1 MIIIDLIYNLSLLV
15 ALSVIS
21 GFISNRYYNH
31 SLTGKILQGLLFGF
45 VSIVGML
52 NPFILTEGII
62 FDGRSVV
69 ISLCTLFF
77 GPVSG
82 LISSTFTIFF
92 RIFFIGGDGA
102 LMGSLV
108 TATSFGIGLYFY
120 YIKRKQKNKL
130 SKLNLYIFGLIV
142 NGTMML
148 LVITLPGKYI
158 QETYKIITITVL
170 GLYPLITI
178 LIGKVLSDQ
187 EDLIER
193 DRAFKTLI
201 GNLPG
206 FAYRCYNDKY
216 WTMTFISEQC
226 TEITGYTP
234 EEFLFN
240 KSVSYN
246 DIITDE
252 YKDLLWN
259 KWQELLPQKKIFEHE
274 YPITTKSGKEK
285 WVWERGKGVYSEN
298 GKVLYL
304 EGFIFDVTKIKRD
317 DIIQQMQ
324 YSVANAIVRS
334 KTLNELLQVV
344 KNELSKLI
352 DTNNFFVASYNEI
365 TNTLKQ
371 LIFVDE
377 KDKYHEWKAENS
389 LSGFVV
395 KNGTTLLLKKQEQEE
410 FARKNKL
417 TLIGTPSEC
426 WLGVPLKIDNKVL
439 GAVVVQSYNDANAYD
454 KSSSDLLE
462 IIANQLSVYI
472 EKRKADEELIIAKE
486 KAEES
491 DNLKT
496 AFLQNMSHEIRTP
509 LNSILG
515 FSQLLCDE
523 NITTEEVNTYSGYIR
538 SGGNRLLKLI
548 DDIIDISKIEAGKV
562 SPDYSAVNIPGL
574 VNEVMNQFILTA
586 KSHNNDLKHTNL
598 SGNEEL
604 LVTSD
609 SQKLHQILTN
619 LINNALKFT
628 RNGSIEVKYE
638 ILNNELK
645 FSVQDTGPGIPK
657 EHFDKIFDRFYQA
670 DMSLSR
676 GFEGTGLGLAICKGL
691 VEAIDGNIWL
701 ESQIGKGTTFYFS
714 IPYKQAERKSADNRT
729 NEVVPVSGKIVLIAE
744 DDDSSYK
751 FAEMLLSKAN
761 FKVIRAFNG
770 IEALEI
776 CKSRNDISL
785 ILMDIKMP
793 KMNGIDATREI
804 KKLFPGL
811 PIIAQTAYA
820 FSSDKELVLEAG
832 CDDYITKPIQKSEL
846 FECINKY

>member
-1 MIIIDLIYNLSLLV
+1 MIIIDLIYNLSVLV

-21 GFISNRYYNH
+21 GFISNRYDNH
-31 SLTGKILQGLLFGF
+31 SLNGKILRGLLFGF
-45 VSIVGML
+45 VAIVGML
-52 NPFILTEGII
+52 NPFTLTEGII
-62 FDGRSVV
+62 FDGRSIV

-77 GPVSG
+77 GPISG
-82 LISSTFTIFF
+82 LISSVFTVLF
-92 RIFFIGGDGA
+92 RIFYIGGGGS
-102 LMGSLV
+102 LTGSLV
-108 TATSFGIGLYFY
+108 TASSFIIGLYFY
-120 YIKRKQKNKL
+120 YLRRKNKIKL
-130 SKLNLYIFGLIV
+130 SKIKLYVFGLIV
-142 NGTMML
+142 NGVMMIL
-148 LVITLPGKYI
+148 MFTLPSKYV

-170 GLYPLITI
+170 GFYPLITI

-193 DRAFKTLI
+193 DRVFKTLI

-206 FAYRCYNDKY
+206 FAYRCNNDKD

-240 KSVSYN
+240 KSVSFN

-259 KWQELLPQKKIFEHE
+259 KWQELLPKKKIFEHE
-274 YPITTKSGKEK
+274 YPIITKTGKEK
-285 WVWERGKGVYSEN
+285 WVWERGKGVYSDTGE
-298 GKVLYL
+298 VLYL
-304 EGFIFDVTKIKRD
+304 EGFIFDITKIKRD

-324 YSVANAIVRS
+324 YSVANAIVHS
-334 KTLNELLQVV
+334 KTLNELLIVV
-344 KNELSKLI
+344 KTELSKLI
-352 DTNNFFVASYNEI
+352 DTNNFFIASYNKKTDI
-365 TNTLKQ
+365 LKQ
-371 LIFVDE
+371 LIWVDE
-377 KDKYHEWKAENS
+377 KDQYNEWNAENS

-395 KNGTTLLLKKQEQEE
+395 KNGTTLLIKKHELEE
-410 FARKNKL
+410 FDRINNL
-417 TLIGTPSEC
+417 TPIGTPSEC
-426 WLGVPLKIDNKVL
+426 WLGVPLKIDEKVH
-439 GAVVVQSYNDANAYD
+439 GVIVVQSYNDINAYD
-454 KSSSDLLE
+454 KSSAELLE
-462 IIANQLSVYI
+462 IIANQLSIYI

-515 FSQLLCDE
+515 FSQLLNDK
-523 NITTEEVNTYSGYIR
+523 NITIEEVKTYSGFIQ
-538 SGGNRLLKLI
+538 SGGKRLLKLI
-548 DDIIDISKIEAGKV
+548 DDVIDISKIEAGKV
-562 SPDYSAVNIPGL
+562 SPDYSPVNIPGL

-586 KSHNNDLKHTNL
+586 KSHNNELKHTNL
-598 SGNEEL
+598 SGKDEL
-604 LVTSD
+604 LIMSD
-609 SQKLHQILTN
+609 SQKLHQVLTN

-628 RNGSIEVKYE
+628 RNGRIEVKYE
-638 ILNNELK
+638 IFNNELA
-645 FSVQDTGPGIPK
+645 FSIKDTGQGIHK
-657 EHFDKIFDRFYQA
+657 EHIDKIFERFYQA

-691 VEAIDGNIWL
+691 VEVMSGRIFV
-701 ESQIGKGTTFYFS
+701 ESKIGKGTTFYFS
-714 IPYKQAERKSADNRT
+714 IPYKPVAGK
-729 NEVVPVSGKIVLIAE
+729 NEEKNTGNVIPMSGKIILIAE

-751 FAEMLLSKAN
+751 FIEMLLKKEN
-761 FKVIRAFNG
+761 INVLRAVNG

-793 KMNGIDATREI
+793 EMNGIDATREI
-804 KKLFPGL
+804 KKLYPGL

-820 FSSDKELVLEAG
+820 FSSDKELVMEAG
-832 CDDYITKPIQKSEL
+832 CDDYLTKPIQKTEL
-846 FECINKY
+846 FQCINKY

>member
-1 MIIIDLIYNLSLLV
+1 MIIIDLIYNLSVLV

-21 GFISNRYYNH
+21 GFISNRYDNH

-45 VSIVGML
+45 VAIVGML

-62 FDGRSVV
+62 FDGRSIV

-82 LISSTFTIFF
+82 LISSVLTILF
-92 RIFFIGGDGA
+92 RIFYIGGDGA
-102 LMGSLV
+102 LMGTLV
-108 TATSFGIGLYFY
+108 TASSFVIGLYFY
-120 YIKRKQKNKL
+120 YQRRKNNTKL
-130 SKLNLYIFGLIV
+130 SKLKLYIFGLIV
-142 NGTMML
+142 NGVMMIF
-148 LVITLPGKYI
+148 VFTLPGKYI
-158 QETYKIITITVL
+158 QETYKIITVTVL

-193 DRAFKTLI
+193 DRVFKTLI

-206 FAYRCYNDKY
+206 FAYRCNNDKD

-234 EEFLFN
+234 EEFLYN
-240 KSVSYN
+240 KSVSFN

-259 KWQELLPQKKIFEHE
+259 KWQELLPKKKIFEHE
-274 YPITTKSGKEK
+274 YPITSKTGKEK
-285 WVWERGKGVYSEN
+285 WVWERGKGVYSDTGE
-298 GKVLYL
+298 VLYL
-304 EGFIFDVTKIKRD
+304 EGFIFDITKIKRD

-324 YSVANAIVRS
+324 YSVANAIVHS

-344 KNELSKLI
+344 KAELSKLI
-352 DTNNFFVASYNEI
+352 DTNNFFVASYNSK
-365 TNTLKQ
+365 TDTLKQ
-371 LIFVDE
+371 LIWVDE
-377 KDKYHEWKAENS
+377 KDQYNEWKAENS

-395 KNGTTLLLKKQEQEE
+395 KNGKTLLIKKHEIEE
-410 FARKNKL
+410 FDRTNNL
-417 TLIGTPSEC
+417 TPIGTPSEC
-426 WLGVPLKIDNKVL
+426 WLGVPLKIDDRVL
-439 GAVVVQSYNDANAYD
+439 GVIVVQSYNDINAYD
-454 KSSSDLLE
+454 KSSADLLE
-462 IIANQLSVYI
+462 IIANQLSIYI

-515 FSQLLCDE
+515 FSQLLNDE
-523 NITTEEVNTYSGYIR
+523 NIVTEEVKAYSGFIQ
-538 SGGNRLLKLI
+538 SGGKRLLKLI
-548 DDIIDISKIEAGKV
+548 DDVIDISKIEAGKV
-562 SPDYSAVNIPGL
+562 SPDYSPVNIPGL
-574 VNEVMNQFILTA
+574 VNEVINQFILTA
-586 KSHNNDLKHTNL
+586 KSHNNELKHTNL
-598 SGNEEL
+598 SEKDEL
-604 LVTSD
+604 VIMSD
-609 SQKLHQILTN
+609 SQKLHQVLTN

-628 RNGSIEVKYE
+628 RNGSVEVKYE
-638 ILNNELK
+638 ILNNELN
-645 FSVQDTGPGIPK
+645 FSVEDTGQGISK
-657 EHFDKIFDRFYQA
+657 DHINKIFERFYQA

-691 VEAIDGNIWL
+691 VEVMNGRIRV

-714 IPYKQAERKSADNRT
+714 IPYKPADGKNEEKSTDD
-729 NEVVPVSGKIVLIAE
+729 VVPISGKIVLIAE

-751 FAEMLLSKAN
+751 FIEMLLKKEN
-761 FKVIRAFNG
+761 INVLRAVNG

-776 CKSRNDISL
+776 CKRRNDISL

-804 KKLFPGL
+804 KKLYPGL

-820 FSSDKELVLEAG
+820 FSSDKELVYEAG
-832 CDDYITKPIQKSEL
+832 CDDYLTKPIQKTEL
-846 FECINKY
+846 FQCINKY